1 MSRVTLLLLIV
12 AACGGAQIPQHNGY
26 KGGEKAKPWKKA
38 KTLKWDDKGEAKADG
53 DLSYAEMRRAAWYV
67 ANLPQNGELDLRLE
81 ITPGDFVSD
90 DFDLAMEVLD
100 PGNRVI
106 AKEDAEE
113 GQAGNL
119 TKQKSVLDLPPGKYL
134 IHLYLQSRLDSA
146 DYTLKASFK
155 PSAASEGNSN
165 FPAEVAFLP
174 PLPMVPISDDTP
186 KNYRPET
193 PAVVI
198 HTHHRPRPT
207 PKKPEAP
214 TAATLSAR
222 IIGVSVVSGGT
233 QITIGRGTAT
243 GAKAGMPGKVNGL
256 SSGSFTI
263 GSCNER
269 ACTATVSATPDQ
281 VNHAA
286 GSVTLTLTP

>member
-12 AACGGAQIPQHNGY
+12 AACGGAQIPQGNGY
-26 KGGEKAKPWKKA
+26 KGAEKARPWKKA
-38 KTLKWDDKGEAKADG
+38 KNLNWDDKGEAKVDG
-53 DLSYAEMRRAAWYV
+53 DLSYADKDRAAWYV
-67 ANLPQNGELDLRLE
+67 ADLPQNGELDLRLE
-81 ITPGDFVSD
+81 ITPGDNVSE
-90 DFDLAMEVLD
+90 DFDLALEVLD

-106 AKEDAEE
+106 AKSDLEEEDA
-113 GQAGNL
+113 GQL

-134 IHLYLQSRLDSA
+134 IHLYLQSRIDSA
-146 DYTLKASFK
+146 DYELKAAFK
-155 PSAASEGNSN
+155 PSAATQGNSN

-174 PLPMVPISDDTP
+174 ALPMVPISDDTP
-186 KNYRPET
+186 KNYRPDPPPVIVHGHHHHAT
-193 PAVVI
+193 P
-198 HTHHRPRPT
+198 P
-207 PKKPEAP
+207 PKKPDAP
-214 TAATLSAR
+214 AAVPVTAR

-243 GAKAGMPGKVNGL
+243 GAKVGMQGKINGL

-263 GSCNER
+263 ASCNER

-286 GSVTLTLTP
+286 GGVSLTP

>member
-12 AACGGAQIPQHNGY
+12 AACGGAQIPQGNGY
-26 KGGEKAKPWKKA
+26 KGAEKAKPWKKA
-38 KTLKWDDKGEAKADG
+38 KNLKWDEKGEAKVEG
-53 DLSYAEMRRAAWYV
+53 DLSYAAKDRAAWYV
-67 ANLPQNGELDLRLE
+67 ADLPQNGELDLRLE
-81 ITPGDFVSD
+81 ITPGDNVSE

-106 AKEDAEE
+106 AKSDLEEEDA
-113 GQAGNL
+113 GQL
-119 TKQKSVLDLPPGKYL
+119 TKQKSVMDLPPGKYL
-134 IHLYLQSRLDSA
+134 IHLYLQSRIDSA
-146 DYTLKASFK
+146 DYTLKAAFK
-155 PSAASEGNSN
+155 PAAATSGNSN

-174 PLPMVPISDDTP
+174 ALPMVPISDDTP
-186 KNYRPET
+186 KNYKPET
-193 PAVVI
+193 PAVVV
-198 HTHHRPRPT
+198 HTHHVVRQ
-207 PKKPEAP
+207 PKKPEPAAAP
-214 TAATLSAR
+214 ALTAR

-243 GAKAGMPGKVNGL
+243 GAKAGMAGKVNGL

-286 GSVTLTLTP
+286 GSVSLTP

>member
-12 AACGGAQIPQHNGY
+12 AACGGAQIPQGNGY
-26 KGGEKAKPWKKA
+26 KGAEKAKPWKKA
-38 KTLKWDDKGEAKADG
+38 KNLKWDEKGEAKVEG
-53 DLSYAEMRRAAWYV
+53 DLSYAAKDRAAWYV
-67 ANLPQNGELDLRLE
+67 ADLPQNGELDLRLE
-81 ITPGDFVSD
+81 ITPGDNVSE

-106 AKEDAEE
+106 AKSDLEEEDA
-113 GQAGNL
+113 GQL
-119 TKQKSVLDLPPGKYL
+119 TKQKSVMDLPPGKYL
-134 IHLYLQSRLDSA
+134 IHLYLQSRIDSA
-146 DYTLKASFK
+146 DYELKAAFK
-155 PSAASEGNSN
+155 PSAATAGNSN

-186 KNYRPET
+186 KNYKPQA
-193 PAVVI
+193 PAVVV
-198 HTHHRPRPT
+198 HTHHRPPPT

-214 TAATLSAR
+214 AAPALTAR

-243 GAKAGMPGKVNGL
+243 GAKAGMQGKVNGL

-263 GSCNER
+263 ASCNER

-286 GSVTLTLTP
+286 GSVSLTP